1 MKSAN
6 DNNQSFFVY
15 YSNSYE
21 LDTFSSKLYFI
32 DIYQIDNIIFDK
44 QNWVKAKNVT
54 TALLNFENY
63 YDNAPN
69 PDDDINIFKDYISNL
84 LVYQQLMTDELKH
97 LNNKNVDDV
106 NNINSIVI
114 KNLNDNLDKKITTKN
129 QVIRMNN
136 YQEKTNNFLINLL
149 SILFII
155 LFIVFIFIILYYTSK
170 KNISH

>member
-1 MKSAN
+1 MKTAN
-6 DNNQSFFVY
+6 ENNQSFFVY

-44 QNWVKAKNVT
+44 QNWVKAKGVT

-106 NNINSIVI
+106 NNINNIVI
-114 KNLNDNLDKKITTKN
+114 NNLNNNLDSKITTKN
-129 QVIRMNN
+129 KAIRINN
-136 YQEKTNNFLINLL
+136 YE
-149 SILFII
+149 
-155 LFIVFIFIILYYTSK
+155 
-170 KNISH
+170 